1 MILHA
6 GKTLNLQII
15 NKDLTLV
22 SEDAY
27 ASDIIIIRAKQRI
40 LLGEGMNITISK
52 SNIIWSILMVVGAV
66 LLVRGIITRERFK
79 EAVDFTELS
88 SVNWEYGD
96 YVIGDI
102 TSFLKFHVGGNNYR
116 GDSGEY
122 NSYLEYT
129 VPVASHQY
137 ARLYVSSLE
146 TKDLLEKACNQ
157 DTYSIPFVGVLSKSN
172 FSVNYS
178 YYDSIEGLKRE
189 QIITDFVVVQT
200 SEKRIYTS
208 IIAGAEIVVIC
219 LVLRFMGVLLP
230 IFTIEKPIEVSKEK
244 RYTDSYNHEYE
255 IEREIHKMEQLQI
268 RQGKLK
274 KDMILGIVLFVLG
287 LVLLILGADMGM
299 LLPGFILLF
308 VAIPIIL
315 SYLIH
320 LDNGVG
326 HFLSM
331 FSKRRSI
338 PTQIEECRENIQ
350 MLCQKSVSES
360 TKTPIYQKKIE

>member
-1 MILHA
+1 
-6 GKTLNLQII
+6 
-15 NKDLTLV
+15 
-22 SEDAY
+22 
-27 ASDIIIIRAKQRI
+27 
-40 LLGEGMNITISK
+40 MNITISK
-52 SNIIWSILMVVGAV
+52 SGIVWSILMVVGAV
-66 LLVRGIITRERFK
+66 LLVRGVATRERFK
-79 EAVDFTELS
+79 EAVDFTELG

-102 TSFLKFHVGGNNYR
+102 TSFLKFNVGGNNYR
-116 GDSGEY
+116 GYSGEY
-122 NSYLEYT
+122 NGYLEYT

-146 TKDLLEKACNQ
+146 TKDLLENACNQ
-157 DTYSIPFVGVLSKSN
+157 DTCSIPFVGVLSKSN
-172 FSVNYS
+172 FSVNYP
-178 YYDSIEGLKRE
+178 YYESIEGLERE

-200 SEKRIYTS
+200 SEKRINTS

-230 IFTIEKPIEVSKEK
+230 IFTIEKPMEVSREK
-244 RYTDSYNHEYE
+244 RYTDSYDYEYE
-255 IEREIHKMEQLQI
+255 MESEIHKIEQLQI
-268 RQGKLK
+268 RQSKLK

-331 FSKRRSI
+331 FSKSRSI
-338 PTQIEECRENIQ
+338 PTQIEECKVNIQ
-350 MLCQKSVSES
+350 MLRQKSIAES
-360 TKTPIYQKKIE
+360 AKTPIYQKKI

>member
-1 MILHA
+1 
-6 GKTLNLQII
+6 
-15 NKDLTLV
+15 
-22 SEDAY
+22 
-27 ASDIIIIRAKQRI
+27 
-40 LLGEGMNITISK
+40 MNITISK
-52 SNIIWSILMVVGAV
+52 SGIVWSILMVVGAV
-66 LLVRGIITRERFK
+66 LLVRGVATRERFK
-79 EAVDFTELS
+79 EAVDFTELG

-102 TSFLKFHVGGNNYR
+102 TSFLKFNVGGNNYR
-116 GDSGEY
+116 GYSGEY
-122 NSYLEYT
+122 NGYLEYT

-146 TKDLLEKACNQ
+146 TKDLLENACNQ
-157 DTYSIPFVGVLSKSN
+157 DTCSIPFVGVLSKSN
-172 FSVNYS
+172 FSVNYP
-178 YYDSIEGLKRE
+178 YYESIEGLERE

-200 SEKRIYTS
+200 SEKRINTS

-230 IFTIEKPIEVSKEK
+230 IFTIEKPMEVSREK
-244 RYTDSYNHEYE
+244 RYTDSYDYEYE
-255 IEREIHKMEQLQI
+255 MESEIHKIEQLQI
-268 RQGKLK
+268 RQSKLK

-299 LLPGFILLF
+299 LLPGF

-331 FSKRRSI
+331 FSKSRSI
-338 PTQIEECRENIQ
+338 PTQIEECKVNIQ
-350 MLCQKSVSES
+350 MLRQKSIAES
-360 TKTPIYQKKIE
+360 AKTPIYQKKI